1 MSLSAALSRILQREV
16 EGREAQVRWQG
27 EVEGREPQV
36 CWQGEVEGREAH
48 VRWQGELYERDAKAR
63 QCRCEYAPAPRW
75 NYACQRSGY
84 RFRF

>member
-48 VRWQGELYERDAKAR
+48 VR
-63 QCRCEYAPAPRW
+63 
-75 NYACQRSGY
+75 
-84 RFRF
+84 